1 MTDAR
6 ADILEGIRRG
16 LGRGPLDGPDRD
28 AMLARLRRRGRHVVP
43 SRVDLDPEGLVALFV
58 AKAEAV
64 GATVEALADE
74 ADIPRA
80 VASLLARE
88 NLPARIVQAPALEGW
103 NYSWEAAPAVEARS
117 GAAARTDEAS
127 LSPAL
132 AGVAE
137 TGTLVLASGPDTPT
151 TLNFVPP
158 QHIVALRRRDVVA
171 AYEDAWD
178 RVRDGAADG
187 LPRAVNFV
195 TGPSRTGDIEQKIQ
209 IGVHG
214 PVRLHILLA
223 GD

>member
-16 LGRGPLDGPDRD
+16 LGRGPLDGADRE
-28 AMLARLRRRGRHVVP
+28 AMLARLRRRGRHIVP
-43 SRVDLDPEGLVALFV
+43 RRVDLDPEGLVALFV

-103 NYSWEAAPAVEARS
+103 NYSWEAAPAIEARS

-158 QHIVALRRRDVVA
+158 HHIVALRRRDVVA

-187 LPRAVNFV
+187 PPRAVNFV